1 MEKKKII
8 IIGGGMAGVE
18 AAYQVSKRGID
29 VELFEMRPG
38 SRTEAHT
45 TGFLGEMVCSN
56 SLGAAQLSTPS
67 GLLKEELKMLDS
79 FFLRIAE
86 KNRVP
91 AGSSFSVDRITLAEN
106 ITREI
111 QKIPNITIINQEV
124 KDIPGTDAPVI
135 IASGP
140 LTSDDFARNLT
151 KLTMRKNLF
160 FFDATSPI
168 IDAET
173 IDFDSIF
180 MASRYDKGEAD
191 FVNIPLDETQYSEF
205 VKDLL
210 TSEQVEI
217 KDLEKGMFFDACL
230 PIEEIARRGEKSLAF
245 GPLKPVGLMD
255 PKTNRM
261 PYAVIQLRQDD
272 LKKNFYQMVGFQTRL
287 KWGEQKRIFRKLPG
301 LEKAEFERYGRMH
314 RNTYIN
320 APLIINK
327 FYQCK
332 TNPNIFFAGQVCG
345 VEGYVESIC
354 SGLLVGI
361 FASQR
366 LLNQPLYSLPE
377 NTACGALVHYV
388 SQSDWKNFKPT
399 KFTFGLLPDVETDAQ
414 QRRKLRKKDK
424 KESKAKVALESL
436 AKWITKAE
444 I

>member
-8 IIGGGMAGVE
+8 IIGGGLAGVE

-29 VELFEMRPG
+29 VDLFEMRPG
-38 SRTEAHT
+38 SMTEAHT

-56 SLGAAQLSTPS
+56 SLGAVQLSTPS

-124 KDIPGTDAPVI
+124 KDIPGTDSPVI

-173 IDFDSIF
+173 IDFESIF

-191 FVNIPLDETQYSEF
+191 FVNIPLDETRYNEF

-210 TSEQVEI
+210 TAEQVEI

-301 LEKAEFERYGRMH
+301 LEKAELERYGRMH

-399 KFTFGLLPDVETDAQ
+399 KFTFGLLPDVETDVQ
-414 QRRKLRKKDK
+414 KRRKLRKKEK
-424 KESKAKVALESL
+424 KELKAKVALESL
-436 AKWITKAE
+436 TKWITKAE